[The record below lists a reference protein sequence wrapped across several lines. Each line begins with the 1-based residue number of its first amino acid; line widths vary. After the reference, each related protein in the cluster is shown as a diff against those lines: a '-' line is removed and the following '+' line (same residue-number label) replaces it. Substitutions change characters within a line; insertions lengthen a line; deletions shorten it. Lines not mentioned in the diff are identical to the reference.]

1 MANYRLRLVRQ
12 NSLKLRVSTR
22 IPAALTSDTFIT
34 ITRANGEYK
43 ISVDYSALG
52 PGPISDP
59 AQAFIA
65 VLDEAQGVYRTV
77 SLASLL
83 TSGLDADLQAIA
95 ALTGTG
101 ILSRTANG
109 AWALRTMQA
118 PAAGM
123 TITNP
128 GGVAGDETFS
138 LANDLA
144 ALEGLGST
152 GIAVRSA
159 PDTWVQRSVVGGFAV
174 TITNGDGVAGN
185 ISVAVTDPELV
196 ALAGL
201 VSAADRLPYFTGSG
215 TASLATFTAF
225 ARSILDDPDAA
236 TLRGTIG
243 LGNVDNTSDA
253 TKNSASATLSN
264 KTLASPVITGTAS
277 GNSTIPGAMLVDTAV
292 TPGSYTNAS
301 ITVDQKGRITAAS
314 NGGGG
319 GSFTNATFLASAT
332 FLTGGQR
339 IAITDD
345 SVTFSPGALVHINNK
360 GTTTCGLRV
369 SSYWT
374 GTTGSPYQN
383 NDNSLWEV
391 FNNVSSNSLNRSWAG
406 SFANAYNNIPAGVTD
421 TGNRVGVLGWAVSVN
436 ATGYNHAG
444 TLASQFGLYGRAGFQ
459 GSGSSSGAI
468 IQNAQ
473 GVRGEI
479 VNDSTGTTIQTAIAG
494 TFVSYGFTGTVQTNY
509 AVFAQAQNGT
519 VANYSFY
526 GAAGQFYNEEDIST
540 NSGFIHITRA
550 GFGASEM
557 QLFMNGTVCGVA
569 TNNARSAGQ
578 YMTLNGSTWTTLSDA
593 RAKSEFTPIN
603 VLERV
608 RGLRAGTY
616 YNNLAKC
623 YEFGAL
629 AQEWGESFP
638 EFVIRG
644 DDDPDHVPTGF
655 EDPKMWKM
663 MYDRQG
669 AAALCGLGQL
679 QDRHEQEVGE
689 LKALL
694 LEMKAEIAALKSS
707 K

>member
-1 MANYRLRLVRQ
+1 MVDKRIIDLPEATSPTAGDVIPIDGA
-12 NSLKLRVSTR
+12 STR
-22 IPAALTSDTFIT
+22 KITYENIFGGNLLAL
-34 ITRANGEYK
+34 K
-43 ISVDYSALG
+43 
-52 PGPISDP
+52 
-59 AQAFIA
+59 
-65 VLDEAQGVYRTV
+65 
-77 SLASLL
+77 SL
-83 TSGLDADLQAIA
+83 T
-95 ALTGTG
+95 
-101 ILSRTANG
+101 
-109 AWALRTMQA
+109 
-118 PAAGM
+118 
-123 TITNP
+123 
-128 GGVAGDETFS
+128 
-138 LANDLA
+138 
-144 ALEGLGST
+144 
-152 GIAVRSA
+152 SA
-159 PDTWVQRSVVGGFAV
+159 PDKGIQ
-174 TITNGDGVAGN
+174 
-185 ISVAVTDPELV
+185 
-196 ALAGL
+196 
-201 VSAADRLPYFTGSG
+201 FTGLN
-215 TASLATFTAF
+215 TAATYDLTA
-225 ARSILDDPDAA
+225 AGKALLDDANAAAQRVTLGLGNVDNTSDATKNAA
-236 TLRGTIG
+236 TATLTNKTLTSPVINSPTGIVKADVGLSNVDNTSDATKNAATATLTNKTLTSPVINSPTGIVKGDVG

-253 TKNSASATLSN
+253 TKNSASVTLSN
-264 KTLASPVITGTAS
+264 KTLASPAITGTAS
-277 GNSTIPGAMLVDTAV
+277 GNGTIPGAMLVDTTV

-301 ITVDQKGRITAAS
+301 ITVDSKGRLTAAS
-314 NGGGG
+314 NGAGGG
-319 GSFTNATFLASAT
+319 TFTNATLLQSTT
-332 FLTGGQR
+332 FLTSGQR

-345 SVTFSPGALVHINNK
+345 AVTFSPAALVHINNK
-360 GTTTCGLRV
+360 GSTTCGLRV

-391 FNNVSSNSLNRSWAG
+391 FNNISSNSLNRSWAI
-406 SFANAYNNIPAGVTD
+406 SAANAYNNIPAGVTD
-421 TGNRVGVLGWAVSVN
+421 TGNRYGVLGWAVSVN
-436 ATGYNHAG
+436 TTGYNHAG
-444 TLASQFGLYGRAGFQ
+444 TLASQFGVYGRAGFQ
-459 GSGSSSGAI
+459 GTGSTSGAI
-468 IQNAQ
+468 IQSAS
-473 GVRGEI
+473 GIRGEV
-479 VNDSTGTTIQTAIAG
+479 VNDSTGTIIQTAIGGSFINA
-494 TFVSYGFTGTVQTNY
+494 GFTGTVQTNY

-526 GAAGQFYNEEDIST
+526 GAAGQLYNEDDIQT
-540 NSGFIHITRA
+540 NSGFVHITRA

-629 AQEWGESFP
+629 AQEWGKSFP

-689 LKALL
+689 LKSLL
-694 LEMKAEIAALKSS
+694 LEMKAEIDTLKSS